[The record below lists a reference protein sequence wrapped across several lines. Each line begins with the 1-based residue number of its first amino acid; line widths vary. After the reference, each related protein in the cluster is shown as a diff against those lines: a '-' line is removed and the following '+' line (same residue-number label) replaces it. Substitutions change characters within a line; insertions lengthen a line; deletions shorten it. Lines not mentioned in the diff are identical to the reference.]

1 MMMVVEQPAI
11 EPLLAQSLLNR
22 VKIHKQI
29 L

>member
-11 EPLLAQSLLNR
+11 ESLLAQGLLNR
-22 VKIHKQI
+22 VEIHKEI